1 MPQQRVLSDRS
12 GLLRV
17 RSTTLAIRID
27 VDDGRSKPLM
37 IPLSS
42 SLTQVMTKRDREA
55 TESRYGIAAIL
66 TELAHSQFL
75 ASQANRLICC
85 RG

>member
-1 MPQQRVLSDRS
+1 MPQQRVLSDQI

-55 TESRYGIAAIL
+55 TESDTA
-66 TELAHSQFL
+66 
-75 ASQANRLICC
+75 
-85 RG
+85 